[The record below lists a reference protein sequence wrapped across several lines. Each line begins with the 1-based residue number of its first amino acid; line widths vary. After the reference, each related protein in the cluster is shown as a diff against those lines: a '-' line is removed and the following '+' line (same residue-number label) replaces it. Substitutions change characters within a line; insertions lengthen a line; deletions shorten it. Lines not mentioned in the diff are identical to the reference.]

1 MDMKEQDGLTVIY
14 TSNTMME
21 EEVSSN
27 KWLGEH

>member
-21 EEVSSN
+21 EVRSN